1 MKTRTPILAV
11 AFFMVTQL
19 MGCSTGQKISVAN
32 DYDKRSQ
39 HIAENKLSET
49 ATSISKSLAQLAEME
64 RASHP
69 QAVMPS
75 PVDPEMIGMNQMAS
89 IDWSGPIGP
98 FIKKIATASNYKLN
112 VLGKPPGIPILISIT
127 AKDTPL
133 ADVLRDANFQC
144 GNKANIVTY
153 PASKI
158 IELRY
163 AK

>member
-1 MKTRTPILAV
+1 MDMKTRTPILAV

-69 QAVMPS
+69 
-75 PVDPEMIGMNQMAS
+75 
-89 IDWSGPIGP
+89 
-98 FIKKIATASNYKLN
+98 
-112 VLGKPPGIPILISIT
+112 
-127 AKDTPL
+127 
-133 ADVLRDANFQC
+133 
-144 GNKANIVTY
+144 
-153 PASKI
+153 
-158 IELRY
+158 
-163 AK
+163 